1 MQKKY
6 VWMLALLVIC
16 CLTVHAEEHGER
28 DMAEKPPTIEVPQWL
43 RNIRLSG
50 YGMVQ
55 YQTTYE
61 DKYEEEDDESTTFN
75 LRFMR
80 MILDGKIGDFDWR
93 TQIQATNVRGAGEPT
108 VQLLDLYAE
117 WTRHKAFRVRAGQFQ
132 RPFSFES
139 TIHPISQGFFDLAD
153 VIKQLTGFGDRA
165 GERSSAGRD
174 IGIQVQG
181 DILPNSKGRA
191 LLHYQIGV
199 FNGEGINSTDK
210 NNRKDVAASIWVMPV
225 EGLRL
230 GVSGWT
236 GSHGKMTVTD
246 DAGGTKEG
254 DVPLNRYCLSAEY
267 DRNDYTFRAE
277 YIHSQGWGT
286 GVIGSKVIDYS
297 LGDKSDGWYALG
309 MVPVIKNKLQLK
321 ARYQTYRVS
330 KQWGSS
336 KSLYEVGV
344 NYFICKNMQLNFE
357 YARLNDRTRDKQN
370 YNLMDVQLD
379 FRF

>member
-1 MQKKY
+1 MNQAKL
-6 VWMLALLVIC
+6 WMIAAILVIC
-16 CLTVHAEEHGER
+16 GSLAAHAGEHEEAEQKTV
-28 DMAEKPPTIEVPQWL
+28 IEVPQWI

-61 DKYEEEDDESTTFN
+61 DKYEEDDDESSTFN

-117 WTRHKAFRVRAGQFQ
+117 WTRHKALRVRAGQFQ

-174 IGIQVQG
+174 IGVQVQG

-191 LLHYQIGV
+191 LLHYQVGV
-199 FNGEGINSTDK
+199 FNGEGINSKDR
-210 NNRKDVAASIWVMPV
+210 NNKKDLAASVWVMPI
-225 EGLRL
+225 EGLRI

-236 GSHGKMTVTD
+236 GSHGKMIVTD
-246 DAGGTKEG
+246 GAGGTKEG

-267 DRNDYTFRAE
+267 DKNDYTFRAE

-286 GVIGSKVIDYS
+286 GVIGSNVIDYS
-297 LGDKSDGWYALG
+297 LGNKADGWYALG
-309 MVPVIKNKLQLK
+309 MVPVIKKKLQVK
-321 ARYQTYRVS
+321 ARYQTYRPS
-330 KQWGSS
+330 KRWGSS

-344 NYFICKNMQLNFE
+344 NYFFNKNMQLNFE
-357 YARLNDRTRDKQN
+357 YARLNDHTRDKEN

>member
-1 MQKKY
+1 MA
-6 VWMLALLVIC
+6 VFLVVGSLAAY
-16 CLTVHAEEHGER
+16 AEEHGEPGT
-28 DMAEKPPTIEVPQWL
+28 AEKTAVEVPQWL

-61 DKYEEEDDESTTFN
+61 DEYDEDDSESSTFN

-80 MILDGKIGDFDWR
+80 LILDGKIGDFDWR
-93 TQIQATNVRGAGEPT
+93 TQIQGTNVRGAGEPT

-117 WTRHKAFRVRAGQFQ
+117 WTRYKELRIRAGQFQ

-139 TIHPISQGFFDLAD
+139 TIHPISHGFFDLAD
-153 VIKQLTGFGDRA
+153 VVKQLTGFGDRA

-174 IGIQVQG
+174 IGVQVQG

-191 LLHYQIGV
+191 LVHYQVGL
-199 FNGEGINSTDK
+199 FNGEGINTKDK
-210 NNRKDVAASIWVMPV
+210 DNRKDLAASLWVMPV
-225 EGLRL
+225 EGLRI

-236 GSHGKMTVTD
+236 GSHGKMMVAD
-246 DAGGTKEG
+246 GAGGTTEAS
-254 DVPLNRYCLSAEY
+254 VPLNRYCLSAEY
-267 DRNDYTFRAE
+267 DRNEYTFRAE

-286 GVIGSKVIDYS
+286 GVIGSRTVDYR
-297 LGDKSDGWYALG
+297 LGDKADGWYALG
-309 MVPVIKNKLQLK
+309 MVPVIKNKLQVK

-330 KQWGSS
+330 KEWGTS

-344 NYFICKNMQLNFE
+344 NYFITKNLQLNFE
-357 YARLNDRTRDKQN
+357 YARLNDRTRDKHN